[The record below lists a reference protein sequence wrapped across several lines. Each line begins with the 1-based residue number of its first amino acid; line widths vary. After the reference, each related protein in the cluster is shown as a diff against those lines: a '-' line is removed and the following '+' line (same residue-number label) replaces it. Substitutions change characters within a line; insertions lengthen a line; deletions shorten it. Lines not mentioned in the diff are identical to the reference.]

1 MTGALVRYVQADVLS
16 TLQHLI
22 VLKKFKHDKHSNTFI
37 KKFKRAISNNLQNR
51 KFFCLFFSNGKT
63 QVIYLQLTRKFTFS
77 SVSNQQQHSGYLHL
91 DDVFLPEGEP
101 FRLLLV
107 HEDGLVNGGGKFRV
121 KRLRQVVAGGGSDHG
136 SDSQPEVGT

>member
-1 MTGALVRYVQADVLS
+1 MINIQIHLLRNSKGQLVTIYKIVSFFVCFFQTG
-16 TLQHLI
+16 
-22 VLKKFKHDKHSNTFI
+22 KHKLFI
-37 KKFKRAISNNLQNR
+37 
-51 KFFCLFFSNGKT
+51 FSF
-63 QVIYLQLTRKFTFS
+63 TRKFTFS

-91 DDVFLPEGEP
+91 DDVFL
-101 FRLLLV
+101 

>member
-1 MTGALVRYVQADVLS
+1 MINIQIHLLRNSKGQLVTIYKIVSFFVCFFQTG
-16 TLQHLI
+16 
-22 VLKKFKHDKHSNTFI
+22 KHKLFI
-37 KKFKRAISNNLQNR
+37 
-51 KFFCLFFSNGKT
+51 FSF
-63 QVIYLQLTRKFTFS
+63 TRKFTFS
-77 SVSNQQQHSGYLHL
+77 SVSNQRQHSGFLHL

-121 KRLRQVVAGGGSDHG
+121 ERLRQVVAGGGSDHG